1 MKKVDYADPSKF
13 TDEQREQLDRMP
25 INLTRM
31 LLHCPAGMVK
41 SFYDFA
47 WSFRSGNLDPKI
59 RETVIL
65 RMATLRCSQY
75 ELSHHIPAAKIAG
88 LNDQE
93 IAEIT
98 SPNPTG
104 LDGKLSIMIRL
115 AGDCANDGKISDA
128 TFASAA
134 KIFSTAEI
142 AEATLLAGF
151 YEMLACFLETMS
163 VGLDQHALNW
173 SGVDRNL
180 S

>member
-1 MKKVDYADPSKF
+1 MKRADYADPSKF
-13 TDEQREQLDRMP
+13 SKAQREQLDRMP

-31 LLHCPAGMVK
+31 LLHCPVEMVK
-41 SFYDFA
+41 SFYDLA
-47 WSFRSGNLDPKI
+47 WSFRSGNLDPRI
-59 RETVIL
+59 REMVIL

-98 SPNPTG
+98 SPNPTA
-104 LDGKLSIMIRL
+104 LDEKLTVMVRL
-115 AGDCANDGKISDA
+115 TSDCAHDGRVSEA
-128 TFASAA
+128 TFESAA

-151 YEMLACFLETMS
+151 YEMLASFLETMR

-173 SGVDRNL
+173 SVVDPR
-180 S
+180 SS